1 MNKYF
6 ELQYWLTIIGL
17 VIVAISIIIGLIK
30 IFIVDFIIDNYRRKS
45 KKWEYN
51 YVANRWEKV
60 KDNE

>member
-17 VIVAISIIIGLIK
+17 VIAAISIIIGLIK
-30 IFIVDFIIDNYRRKS
+30 IFIIDFIIDKYRRKS
-45 KKWEYN
+45 KKWKYN

-60 KDNE
+60 KENE